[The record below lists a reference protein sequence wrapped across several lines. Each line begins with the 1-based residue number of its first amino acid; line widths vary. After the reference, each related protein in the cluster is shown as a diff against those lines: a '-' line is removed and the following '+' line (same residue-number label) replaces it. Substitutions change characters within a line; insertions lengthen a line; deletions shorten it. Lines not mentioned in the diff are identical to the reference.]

1 MKDTELKLNDIL
13 ALDRTRLAAERNLMA
28 WLRTALSMISF
39 GFTIYKFLQMF
50 QAQSQV
56 PALYPDAP
64 RNFGL
69 ALIGI
74 GTFALLVACVQHWR
88 CVKKLRADQ
97 PYNPW
102 DLTIVVAI
110 LIGLFGLLVF
120 VSMLFRSGPLG

>member
-1 MKDTELKLNDIL
+1 MKDTELKLNDSL
-13 ALDRTRLAAERNLMA
+13 ALDRTRMAAQRNLMA

-39 GFTIYKFLQMF
+39 GFTIYKFLQVF

-56 PALYPDAP
+56 PVLYPDAA

-74 GTFALLVACVQHWR
+74 GTLALLVACVQHWKY
-88 CVKKLRADQ
+88 VKKLRADR

-102 DLTIVVAI
+102 DLTTIVAI
-110 LIGLFGLLVF
+110 VIGLFGLLVF
-120 VSMLFRSGPLG
+120 TSMLIRSGPLG